1 MLNRIGACVATTL
14 FLSLT
19 AVAPAM
25 AAAPKV
31 YTLDGEY
38 LEIAKQRL
46 SANDTKVK
54 PAYDA
59 LIAKADKALNAEP
72 EAVTKKG
79 LTPPS
84 GDKHDYMS
92 MGPYW
97 WPNPDTKDGLPY
109 IRKDGQTNPSSKNGN
124 TDSVRMQFMCNGA
137 QNLALAYYFSGDKK
151 YADKAAAFIRTW
163 FLDPATRMN
172 PNLRFGQAVPGVVD
186 GRGIGLIDTRNFWM
200 VIDAVGLIQASGA
213 LKPAEVDALKAW
225 FSEFATWMVVSPTA
239 REEFAWGNNHGT
251 FFDAQLANYAL
262 FIGDT
267 DLATRVVK
275 DAQTLRMAAQIA
287 RDGKIWYELERTQP
301 YHYTVFNLEAQTRL
315 ARYSEQVKLETNTWN
330 LVQDERSIK
339 TAVDYA
345 VGFVKDPK
353 SWPFKDMKG
362 VEFDS
367 ALNLILQSA
376 RAWPQEKDKYAA
388 LLPYIPASLSNDSS
402 WLLWPLK

>member
-1 MLNRIGACVATTL
+1 MLNRIGARIAAAAIV
-14 FLSLT
+14 SLT
-19 AVAPAM
+19 VAGTAM

-31 YTLDGEY
+31 YTLDGAY

-46 SANDTKVK
+46 ATNDASVK

-59 LIAKADKALNAEP
+59 LIVKADGALKAQP

-84 GDKHDYMS
+84 GDKHDYIS

-109 IRKDGQTNPSSKNGN
+109 IRKDGQTNPSSKNSD
-124 TDSVRMQFMCNGA
+124 TDSVRIQFMCNGTRD
-137 QNLALAYYFSGDKK
+137 LSLAYYFSGDKK
-151 YADKAAAFIRTW
+151 YAEQAASFIRAW

-200 VIDAVGLIQASGA
+200 VIDAVGLIQDSGA
-213 LKPAEVDALKAW
+213 LKPAEVDALKKW
-225 FSEFATWMVVSPTA
+225 FADFTTWMTTSPTG

-251 FFDAQLANYAL
+251 FYDAQVANYAL
-262 FIGDT
+262 FYGDT
-267 DLATRVVK
+267 KLAAQTVK

-287 RDGKIWYELERTQP
+287 KDGRIWYELERTQP
-301 YHYTVFNLEAQTRL
+301 YHYQVFNLEAQVRL
-315 ARYSEQVKLETNTWN
+315 ARYSEQTGIDPNTWN

-339 TAVDYA
+339 GAIDFA
-345 VGFVKDPK
+345 VGYVKDPK
-353 SWPFKDMKG
+353 SWPYKDLKG
-362 VEFDS
+362 VEFDA
-367 ALNLILQSA
+367 ALNLLLQAA
-376 RAWPQEKDKYAA
+376 RAYPKDKQKYVD
-388 LLPYIPASLSNDSS
+388 LLQYIPASLKSDSS
-402 WLLWPLK
+402 WLFWPVK